1 MKLPSLRQLFS
12 LCLLGGGMVMTAFSI
27 WLVWI
32 VWKGGWTPDN
42 QAQQLEILGWSL
54 LGGLSGVMVS
64 LIAIAIGGPVRNVKG
79 NAGPVNLE
87 VEGD

>member
-1 MKLPSLRQLFS
+1 VKLPSLRQLFS